1 MDGKGREGGR
11 CVDCA
16 ESIGTNLAP
25 NQDDNE
31 YICCFLDVLYTFRS
45 TICIHNTPHA
55 LPIQF
60 ILVYN
65 TYTCS
70 HMLHMTPF
78 PTIRHTI

>member
-1 MDGKGREGGR
+1 MAREGREGGVLTVR
-11 CVDCA
+11 SLLVQT
-16 ESIGTNLAP
+16 SL
-25 NQDDNE
+25 QDDNE